1 LEIKKSTLSK
11 LDVLNVLATGKKL
24 SGSDSQS
31 DTRKGVKEQSL
42 GHSYQ
47 SLIRRLKASTKISG
61 KLARVA
67 TSAFAVSAF
76 LIGSSFQPVSADPS
90 RIDSPAINGKVFP
103 NVYRWSDGA
112 FKPRAVV
119 IAIHGLTMHG
129 TVFETLARHLASQGI
144 LVYAPDLRGYGAWHI
159 NEEKSKEQF
168 SEDKD
173 NHSKIAY
180 RASCTD
186 VVDLVAAVKSE
197 NPNVPLYCIG
207 ESLGADVAMIAAGK
221 VPTLIDGL
229 IVSSPAIKRKI
240 HLEHMALDV
249 GKAVT
254 SAHMTLNVTPYLKYF
269 ASEDARVTNEA
280 LNDPLVRKQLSAQDI
295 MQSFKFIDSG
305 LKFADTVPDKTP
317 VLVLQGDKDEII
329 DSSGVLK
336 LAQHLSSTDQTIKW
350 FKGKGHLLLET
361 SFISEKA
368 INAVDQWLDRQVTG
382 SESQMPLAV
391 SLHKNL
397 GVPLEEQLASQ

>member
-1 LEIKKSTLSK
+1 
-11 LDVLNVLATGKKL
+11 
-24 SGSDSQS
+24 
-31 DTRKGVKEQSL
+31 
-42 GHSYQ
+42 
-47 SLIRRLKASTKISG
+47 
-61 KLARVA
+61 
-67 TSAFAVSAF
+67 
-76 LIGSSFQPVSADPS
+76 
-90 RIDSPAINGKVFP
+90 
-103 NVYRWSDGA
+103 
-112 FKPRAVV
+112 
-119 IAIHGLTMHG
+119 
-129 TVFETLARHLASQGI
+129 
-144 LVYAPDLRGYGAWHI
+144 
-159 NEEKSKEQF
+159 
-168 SEDKD
+168 
-173 NHSKIAY
+173 
-180 RASCTD
+180 
-186 VVDLVAAVKSE
+186 
-197 NPNVPLYCIG
+197 
-207 ESLGADVAMIAAGK
+207 LGADVAMIAAGK